1 MIAHRL
7 LDQLIESLGE
17 VCFAGHAGKGSHWL
31 TVFADH
37 QAVGNASN
45 LQISKKSH
53 GGVDVPRDFGDSP
66 SFDKDILQHFSTVPF
81 GENNGEAYF
90 TRVFTA

>member
-17 VCFAGHAGKGSHWL
+17 VCFTGHAGKGSHWL

-37 QAVGNASN
+37 QAVRNASN

-53 GGVDVPRDFGDSP
+53 GGVDIPRDFGDSP
-66 SFDKDILQHFSTVPF
+66 SFDKDILQHFPTVPL